1 MKKISTFTLLF
12 ITFCCQ
18 VFKLSAENFFRRLD
32 NMLTQRYDRGKVD
45 SIYVTRPQTKWT
57 ILPRMNVSGS
67 TISTE
72 GIESRKHFKSEMDA
86 NRKATVSVGVSY
98 LGFGLNFAINPAQM
112 AGKYRDF
119 EVNFN
124 SYGRKFGFD
133 IIYQNAKNF
142 NGWYERDDIN
152 RIEMP
157 DGMLSIQTLNLN
169 AFYVF
174 NNHKFSY
181 PAAFS
186 QSYIQRRSA
195 GSFLLAASGMFQRA
209 TLDWDIDLKLRMTN
223 IGIGAGYG
231 YNIVPGHGW
240 LLHVSALPTIIVYSS
255 TSLTIDNIRT
265 PIHYNF
271 PEVILTGRAAVIH
284 QWSNKFAGL
293 SMVFTYTANG
303 KEDNLAIHNVKWRLR
318 MFFGIRLGKR

>member
-1 MKKISTFTLLF
+1 MNRLNTLTLLL
-12 ITFCCQ
+12 IAFCCQ
-18 VFKLSAENFFRRLD
+18 ATDLSAENFFRRLD
-32 NMLTQRYDRGKVD
+32 NMLTQRYDNGKID
-45 SIYVTRPQTKWT
+45 TLYVTRPHTKWT
-57 ILPRMNVSGS
+57 ILPRINVSGS
-67 TISTE
+67 TIKTK
-72 GIESRKHFKSEMDA
+72 GIEYGKNFKSEMEA
-86 NRKATVSVGVSY
+86 SRKATISVGVSY
-98 LGFGLNFAINPAQM
+98 LGFGLSFALNPAKM
-112 AGKYRDF
+112 VGKYRDF

-142 NGWYERDDIN
+142 KGWYERDDIN
-152 RIEMP
+152 RVEMP
-157 DGMLSIQTLNLN
+157 DGMLSVQTLNLN

-174 NNHKFSY
+174 NNRRFSY

-195 GSFLLAASGMFQRA
+195 GSFLLAASGMFQRVL
-209 TLDWDIDLKLRMTN
+209 LDWDTDLKLRMNN

-255 TSLTIDNIRT
+255 TSLTINNIRT

-271 PEVILTGRAAVIH
+271 PEVILTGRAAAIH

-303 KEDNLAIHNVKWRLR
+303 KDDNLAIHNIKWRLR